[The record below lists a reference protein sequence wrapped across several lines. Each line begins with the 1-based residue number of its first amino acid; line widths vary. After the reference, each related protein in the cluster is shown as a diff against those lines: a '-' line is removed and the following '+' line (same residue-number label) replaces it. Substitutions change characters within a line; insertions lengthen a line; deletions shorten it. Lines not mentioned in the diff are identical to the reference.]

1 MNTKIDLNDFEKL
14 SEIVKILNEQ
24 IKDNC
29 INDNLKKYFLKNKL
43 DVDLLIDVE
52 LDFSH
57 KNIYDFSFLYKD
69 NIYNSLDV
77 HIINLNTMNNILK
90 G

>member
-29 INDNLKKYFLKNKL
+29 INDNLKKYFLKNK
-43 DVDLLIDVE
+43 
-52 LDFSH
+52 
-57 KNIYDFSFLYKD
+57 
-69 NIYNSLDV
+69 
-77 HIINLNTMNNILK
+77 
-90 G
+90 